1 MRLRPQIAAVAGG
14 RTWGI
19 DRSAIPLLDRC
30 DDRSYGRGMPWP
42 KGSRPGRPR
51 RIWLTDQRG
60 RTYRLGPTVAFQ
72 VYFQPTEGKLWSR
85 LYRDGQPLRLPVQ
98 VTRDE
103 FIAEVGNVEGAYQ
116 LQPIDANGKQCGD
129 PPAMLFLPHPP
140 VAAASP
146 APTAP
151 ALRKIT
157 LDDIDEPAATAAAA
171 E

>member
-1 MRLRPQIAAVAGG
+1 M
-14 RTWGI
+14 
-19 DRSAIPLLDRC
+19 
-30 DDRSYGRGMPWP
+30 
-42 KGSRPGRPR
+42 
-51 RIWLTDQRG
+51 WLTDQRG
-60 RTYRLGPTVAFQ
+60 RTYRLGPTVAFP

-85 LYRDGQPLRLPVQ
+85 LYRDGQPLRLPAL

-103 FIAEVGNVEGAYQ
+103 FVAEVGNVEGAYQ

-129 PPAMLFLPHPP
+129 PPAMLFLPNPP

-146 APTAP
+146 TP

-157 LDDIDEPAATAAAA
+157 LDDIDEPVAIA